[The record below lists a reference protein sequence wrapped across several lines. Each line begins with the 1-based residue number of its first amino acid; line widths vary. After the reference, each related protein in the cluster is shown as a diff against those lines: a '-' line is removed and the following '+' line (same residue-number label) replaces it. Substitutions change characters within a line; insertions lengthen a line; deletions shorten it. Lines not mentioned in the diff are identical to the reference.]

1 MKYVSVDIET
11 TGLDRITNDIIEFA
25 AVIDDLKDQK
35 PIDEL
40 PVFHAYIYKENSTY
54 VGNPYAL
61 AMHPNIFRILAER
74 DKHPDE
80 QFCTVNSLMYA
91 FSNFLHQH
99 DYPFDEEKQRFNVIP
114 AGKNFGSFDRPFL
127 ETKVP
132 KEHWHDVY
140 FHHRIL
146 DPAMLYFHPELDEV
160 LPDTK
165 TCMWRAQIA
174 GEVEHTAEA
183 DAKVVIQLLRKGLAD
198 RPKVPQYQK

>member
-25 AVIDDLKDQK
+25 AVIDDLNDPK

-40 PVFHAYIYKENSTY
+40 PVFHAYIEKENRIY
-54 VGNPYAL
+54 VGDPFAL
-61 AMHPNIFRILAER
+61 SMHQKIFEILACPGSHE
-74 DKHPDE
+74 DK

-99 DYPFDEEKQRFNVIP
+99 KYPFNEEKNKFTIIP

-132 KEHWHDVY
+132 KEHWHDIY

-146 DPAMLYFHPELDEV
+146 DPAMLYFNPAIDDI

-165 TCMWRAQIA
+165 TCMERAEIE

-183 DAKVVIQLLRKGLAD
+183 DAKVVIKLLRRKYCG
-198 RPKVPQYQK
+198 PWNTK